1 MARLFLLRGRALNL
15 ICNSL
20 ESITPPQDTGLPRQ
34 VWVIVMVLVHW
45 YEHLMS
51 FLEIKLPVD
60 TGVESTIDFLTTNLA
75 VPLEAFSDFLLSV
88 SNALDFVFL
97 SIPVLLFIVLIAVL
111 MVFVRSWKH
120 GLFAFV
126 ALLLM
131 FNLGLWEATIM
142 TLSLVLTAALLSVG
156 VGIPLGILTA
166 HSEIAFTIIR
176 PILDFMQTIPPFV
189 YLIPAMMF
197 FGLGKVP
204 AIAATFVFATPPA
217 VRLTRLGFEEIPGEI
232 IEAGKAFGANSW
244 QMLWKV
250 EFPLATSS
258 IMVGINQTI
267 MMSLSMM
274 VIAAMIGAKG
284 LGQEV
289 LRSLSW
295 IDVGMGF
302 EAGIGIVILAIIIDR
317 LVTG

>member
-1 MARLFLLRGRALNL
+1 MAP
-15 ICNSL
+15 IVQWYDSL
-20 ESITPPQDTGLPRQ
+20 VSILKMKLPLGTA
-34 VWVIVMVLVHW
+34 VEITI
-45 YEHLMS
+45 S
-51 FLEIKLPVD
+51 FL
-60 TGVESTIDFLTTNLA
+60 TANLA
-75 VPLEAFSDFLLSV
+75 VPLEAFSSFLLVISD
-88 SNALDFVFL
+88 SLDFVLL
-97 SIPVLLFIVLIAVL
+97 SIPPLLFTLLVGLL
-111 MVFVRSWKH
+111 MGYVRTWKH
-120 GLFAFV
+120 GIFAFLG
-126 ALLLM
+126 LLLM
-131 FNLGLWEATIM
+131 FNLGFWEATIM
-142 TLSLVLTAALLSVG
+142 TLSLVLTAALMSVL
-156 VGIPLGILTA
+156 VGIPIGILTA
-166 HSEIAFTIIR
+166 HSKLAFLIVR
-176 PILDFMQTIPPFV
+176 PILDLMQTIPPFV

-204 AIAATFVFATPPA
+204 AIAATFIFATPPA
-217 VRLTRLGFEEIPGEI
+217 IRLTRLGFEEIPDEI
-232 IEAGKAFGANSW
+232 IEAGKAFGASSW

-258 IMVGINQTI
+258 IMMGINQTI

-302 EAGIGIVILAIIIDR
+302 EAGIGIVILAIVIDR

>member
-1 MARLFLLRGRALNL
+1 MMAFVRSLVNAYEML
-15 ICNSL
+15 IEIL
-20 ESITPPQDTGLPRQ
+20 QAKLPLDTG
-34 VWVIVMVLVHW
+34 I
-45 YEHLMS
+45 E
-51 FLEIKLPVD
+51 
-60 TGVESTIDFLTTNLA
+60 TGIDFLTRQLA
-75 VPLEAFSDFLLSV
+75 VPLSIFSSVLRHIADGLDLALLSTPP
-88 SNALDFVFL
+88 LLLIFL
-97 SIPVLLFIVLIAVL
+97 TGLVMGYA
-111 MVFVRSWKH
+111 RTWKH
-120 GLFAFV
+120 ALFAAL

-131 FNLGLWEATIM
+131 FNLGLWQETVM
-142 TLSLVLTAALLSVG
+142 TLALVLTAALLAIA
-156 VGIPLGILTA
+156 VGIPLGISIA
-166 HSEIAFTIIR
+166 HNDLAYSITR

-204 AIAATFVFATPPA
+204 AIAATFIFATPPA
-217 VRLTRLGFEEIPGEI
+217 IRLTRLGFVEIPDEL
-232 IEAGKAFGANSW
+232 IEAGHAFGANWW

-250 EFPLATSS
+250 EFPSAMPT
-258 IMVGINQTI
+258 IMTGINQTI

-302 EAGIGIVILAIIIDR
+302 EAGIGIVILAIVIDR

>member
-1 MARLFLLRGRALNL
+1 M
-15 ICNSL
+15 
-20 ESITPPQDTGLPRQ
+20 P
-34 VWVIVMVLVHW
+34 IVQW
-45 YEHLMS
+45 YEGFMS
-51 FLEIKLPVD
+51 VLSTKLPLD
-60 TGVESTIDFLTTNLA
+60 TAVEVTIDFLTETLA
-75 VPLEAFSDFLLSV
+75 VPLEAFSNFLLIV
-88 SNALDFVFL
+88 SDSLDFALL
-97 SIPVLLFIVLIAVL
+97 SIPPFLFILLIGLL
-111 MVFVRSWKH
+111 MCYVRTWKH
-120 GLFAFV
+120 GVFAFL

-142 TLSLVLTAALLSVG
+142 TLSLVLTAALLSIL
-156 VGIPLGILTA
+156 VGIPLGVVTA
-166 HSEIAFTIIR
+166 HSKLAFTIIR
-176 PILDFMQTIPPFV
+176 PILDLMQTIPPFV

-204 AIAATFVFATPPA
+204 AVAATFIFATPPA
-217 VRLTRLGFEEIPGEI
+217 IRLTRLGFEEIPDEI
-232 IEAGKAFGANSW
+232 IEAARAFGANTW

-258 IMVGINQTI
+258 IMMGINQTI

>member
-1 MARLFLLRGRALNL
+1 MIDMAP
-15 ICNSL
+15 IVQWYDSL
-20 ESITPPQDTGLPRQ
+20 VSILKMKLPLGTA
-34 VWVIVMVLVHW
+34 VEITI
-45 YEHLMS
+45 S
-51 FLEIKLPVD
+51 FL
-60 TGVESTIDFLTTNLA
+60 TANLA
-75 VPLEAFSDFLLSV
+75 VPLEAFSSFLLVISD
-88 SNALDFVFL
+88 SLDFVLL
-97 SIPVLLFIVLIAVL
+97 SIPPLLFTLLVGLL
-111 MVFVRSWKH
+111 MGYVRTWKH
-120 GLFAFV
+120 GIFAFLG
-126 ALLLM
+126 LLLM
-131 FNLGLWEATIM
+131 FNLGFWEATIM
-142 TLSLVLTAALLSVG
+142 TLSLVLTAALMSVL
-156 VGIPLGILTA
+156 VGIPIGILTA
-166 HSEIAFTIIR
+166 HSKLAFLIVR
-176 PILDFMQTIPPFV
+176 PILDLMQTIPPFV

-204 AIAATFVFATPPA
+204 AIAATFIFATPPA
-217 VRLTRLGFEEIPGEI
+217 IRLTRLGFEEIPDEI
-232 IEAGKAFGANSW
+232 IEAGKAFGASSW

-258 IMVGINQTI
+258 IMMGINQTI

-302 EAGIGIVILAIIIDR
+302 EAGIGIVILAIVIDR

>member
-1 MARLFLLRGRALNL
+1 M
-15 ICNSL
+15 
-20 ESITPPQDTGLPRQ
+20 
-34 VWVIVMVLVHW
+34 
-45 YEHLMS
+45 
-51 FLEIKLPVD
+51 KLPLD
-60 TGVESTIDFLTTNLA
+60 TAVEVTINFLTANLA
-75 VPLEAFSDFLLSV
+75 VPLEAFSDFLSMV
-88 SNALDFVFL
+88 SDSLDFVL
-97 SIPVLLFIVLIAVL
+97 LTIPPLLFIVLVAAL
-111 MVFVRSWKH
+111 MSYVRTWKH
-120 GLFAFV
+120 GVFAFL

-131 FNLGLWEATIM
+131 FNLGLWEATIL
-142 TLSLVLTAALLSVG
+142 TLSLVLTAALMSVL
-156 VGIPLGILTA
+156 VGIPLGVLTA
-166 HSEIAFTIIR
+166 HSELAFAIMR

-204 AIAATFVFATPPA
+204 AIAATFIFATPPA
-217 VRLTRLGFEEIPGEI
+217 IRLTRLGFEEIPDEI
-232 IEAGKAFGANSW
+232 IEAGKAFGASPW

-250 EFPLATSS
+250 EFPIATSS
-258 IMVGINQTI
+258 IMMGINQTI

-302 EAGIGIVILAIIIDR
+302 EAGIGIVILAIVVDR

>member
-1 MARLFLLRGRALNL
+1 MMTFVRSLVNAYEMLR
-15 ICNSL
+15 
-20 ESITPPQDTGLPRQ
+20 
-34 VWVIVMVLVHW
+34 
-45 YEHLMS
+45 
-51 FLEIKLPVD
+51 EILQAKLPLGTGIEIAVD
-60 TGVESTIDFLTTNLA
+60 VLTRYLA
-75 VPLEAFSDFLLSV
+75 VPLSIFSSV
-88 SNALDFVFL
+88 VLHIADALELALL
-97 SIPVLLFIVLIAVL
+97 SIPPLLLIFLTGLV
-111 MVFVRSWKH
+111 MGYVRTWKYA
-120 GLFAFV
+120 LFAAL

-131 FNLGLWEATIM
+131 FNLGYWQETVM
-142 TLSLVLTAALLSVG
+142 TLALVLTAALLAIA

-166 HSEIAFTIIR
+166 HNDLAYSITR

-204 AIAATFVFATPPA
+204 AIAATFIFATPPA
-217 VRLTRLGFEEIPGEI
+217 IRFTRLGFVEIPDEL
-232 IEAGKAFGANSW
+232 IEAGHAFGANWW

-250 EFPLATSS
+250 EFPSAMPT
-258 IMVGINQTI
+258 IMAGINQTI

>member
-1 MARLFLLRGRALNL
+1 MGA
-15 ICNSL
+15 S
-20 ESITPPQDTGLPRQ
+20 RQ
-34 VWVIVMVLVHW
+34 VLVINMPIVQW
-45 YEHLMS
+45 YEGFVSILRT
-51 FLEIKLPVD
+51 KLPLGP
-60 TGVESTIDFLTTNLA
+60 GVEITINFLTANLA
-75 VPLEAFSDFLLSV
+75 VPLEAFSDFLLMISD
-88 SNALDFVFL
+88 SLDFVLL
-97 SIPVLLFIVLIAVL
+97 SIPPLIFILLVGLVMAY
-111 MVFVRSWKH
+111 VRSWKH
-120 GLFAFV
+120 GIFAFLG
-126 ALLLM
+126 LLLM
-131 FNLGLWEATIM
+131 FNLGFWEATIM
-142 TLSLVLTAALLSVG
+142 TLSLVLTAALMSVLA
-156 VGIPLGILTA
+156 GIPLGVLTA
-166 HSEIAFTIIR
+166 HSEFAFLIVR

-204 AIAATFVFATPPA
+204 AIAATFIFATPPA
-217 VRLTRLGFEEIPGEI
+217 IRLTRLGFEEIPGEI
-232 IEAGKAFGANSW
+232 IEAGKAFGASPW

-258 IMVGINQTI
+258 IMMGINQTI

-302 EAGIGIVILAIIIDR
+302 EAGIGIVILAIVIDR

>member
-1 MARLFLLRGRALNL
+1 M
-15 ICNSL
+15 
-20 ESITPPQDTGLPRQ
+20 
-34 VWVIVMVLVHW
+34 
-45 YEHLMS
+45 
-51 FLEIKLPVD
+51 KLPLD
-60 TGVESTIDFLTTNLA
+60 TAVEVTINFLTANLA
-75 VPLEAFSDFLLSV
+75 VPLEAFSDFLSMV
-88 SNALDFVFL
+88 SDSLDFVL
-97 SIPVLLFIVLIAVL
+97 LTIPPLLFIVLVAAL
-111 MVFVRSWKH
+111 MSYVRTWKH
-120 GLFAFV
+120 GVFAFL

-142 TLSLVLTAALLSVG
+142 TLSLVLTAALMSVL
-156 VGIPLGILTA
+156 VGIPLGVLIA
-166 HSEIAFTIIR
+166 HSELAFTIMR
-176 PILDFMQTIPPFV
+176 PTLDFMQTIPPFV

-204 AIAATFVFATPPA
+204 AIAATFIFATPP
-217 VRLTRLGFEEIPGEI
+217 VIRLTRLGFEEVPDEI
-232 IEAGKAFGANSW
+232 IEAGKAFGASPW

-250 EFPLATSS
+250 EFPIATSS
-258 IMVGINQTI
+258 IMMGINQTI

-302 EAGIGIVILAIIIDR
+302 EAGIGIVILAIVIDR